1 MIHILVSN
9 EKTIFTDAPIFRI
22 SNPVSV
28 HGRIG
33 EKVKLECSVD
43 SFSIPTF
50 RWVSQ
55 TGYEIFEN
63 IDTFNKMSR
72 LTVKSSNSVHQMFWM
87 FSFFQIE
94 LKSQDDLKKTY
105 KCFATNEIAKRE
117 IEFKINELSNGSNM
131 KNVSMFTF
139 ILSAFLLALWDAKKN
154 YYKI

>member
-72 LTVKSSNSVHQMFWM
+72 LTVKSSNSVPPNVLNVLIFSDRAEISRRFEKNLQM
-87 FSFFQIE
+87 
-94 LKSQDDLKKTY
+94 LCY
-105 KCFATNEIAKRE
+105 K
-117 IEFKINELSNGSNM
+117 
-131 KNVSMFTF
+131 
-139 ILSAFLLALWDAKKN
+139 
-154 YYKI
+154 